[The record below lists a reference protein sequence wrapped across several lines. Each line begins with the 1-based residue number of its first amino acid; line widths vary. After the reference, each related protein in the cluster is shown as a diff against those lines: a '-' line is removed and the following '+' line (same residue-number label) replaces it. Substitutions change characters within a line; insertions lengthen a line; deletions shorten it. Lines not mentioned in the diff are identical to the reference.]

1 MRWFFLSL
9 CLVLGACVSPVV
21 IDSQEG
27 ASLNQYRSYAF
38 VEQNE
43 DQPRELDDQRARNAL
58 KSALAEQGLTP
69 AASEQ
74 ADVHVKHYFKREQRY
89 GGSVLQFGFGFS
101 RNNVGVGT
109 TTPVEGDITEEYK
122 LVVQMIE
129 PATNN
134 VVWQA
139 TSRDRLYDEMS
150 SERRSDRIRKAV
162 AEMFQRHPG

>member
-1 MRWFFLSL
+1 MRWFFLSI
-9 CLVLGACVSPVV
+9 CLFLGACVSPVV

-43 DQPRELDDQRARNAL
+43 DQPRALDDQRARSAL
-58 KSALAEQGLTP
+58 KTALSEKGLSP
-69 AASEQ
+69 VASGQ
-74 ADVHVKHYFKREQRY
+74 ADVHVRHFFKREQRY
-89 GGSVLQFGFGFS
+89 DGSVLQFGFGFS

-122 LVVQMIE
+122 LVVQVVD
-129 PATNN
+129 PASNN

-150 SERRSDRIRKAV
+150 SERRSERIRKAV
-162 AEMFQRHPG
+162 DEMFQRYPG

>member
-27 ASLNQYRSYAF
+27 AKLDQYRSYAF

-43 DQPRELDDQRARNAL
+43 DQPRELDDQRARTAL
-58 KSALAEQGLTP
+58 KTALSEKGLSASTSG
-69 AASEQ
+69 Q
-74 ADVHVKHYFKREQRY
+74 ADVHVKHFFKREQRY
-89 GGSVLQFGFGFS
+89 DGSVVQFGFGFS

-122 LVVQMIE
+122 LVVQMID

-139 TSRDRLYDEMS
+139 TSRDRLYDDMR
-150 SERRSDRIRKAV
+150 SERRSEHIQKAV
-162 AEMFQRHPG
+162 DEMFQRYPG

>member
-1 MRWFFLSL
+1 MRWFFLST
-9 CLVLGACVSPVV
+9 CLFLGACVSPVV

-27 ASLNQYRSYAF
+27 ASLDQYRSYAF

-43 DQPRELDDQRARNAL
+43 DQPRALDDQRARAAL
-58 KSALAEQGLTP
+58 KTALAEKGLQP
-69 AASEQ
+69 VASGQ
-74 ADVHVKHYFKREQRY
+74 ADVYVKHFFKREQRY
-89 GGSVLQFGFGFS
+89 DGSVLQFGFGFS

-122 LVVQMIE
+122 LVVQMVD
-129 PATNN
+129 PASNN

-150 SERRSDRIRKAV
+150 SERRSERIREAV
-162 AEMFQRHPG
+162 DDMFQRYPG

>member
-1 MRWFFLSL
+1 MRWFFLSI
-9 CLVLGACVSPVV
+9 CLFLGACVSPVV

-43 DQPRELDDQRARNAL
+43 DQPRALDDQRARSAL
-58 KSALAEQGLTP
+58 KTALAEKGLTP
-69 AASEQ
+69 VTSGP
-74 ADVHVKHYFKREQRY
+74 ADVHVRHFFKREQRY
-89 GGSVLQFGFGFS
+89 DGSVFQFGFGFS

-122 LVVQMIE
+122 LVVQVVD
-129 PATNN
+129 PASNN

-150 SERRSDRIRKAV
+150 SERRSERIRKAV
-162 AEMFQRHPG
+162 DEMFQRYPG

>member
-1 MRWFFLSL
+1 MRWFFLSI
-9 CLVLGACVSPVV
+9 CLFLGACVSPVV

-43 DQPRELDDQRARNAL
+43 DQPRALDDQRARSAL
-58 KSALAEQGLTP
+58 KTALSEKGLSP
-69 AASEQ
+69 VASGQ
-74 ADVHVKHYFKREQRY
+74 ADVHVRHFFKREQRY
-89 GGSVLQFGFGFS
+89 DGSVFQFGFGFS

-122 LVVQMIE
+122 LVVQMVD
-129 PATNN
+129 PASNN

-150 SERRSDRIRKAV
+150 SERRSERIRKAV
-162 AEMFQRHPG
+162 DEMFQRYPG

>member
-1 MRWFFLSL
+1 MRWFFLSI
-9 CLVLGACVSPVV
+9 CLFLGACVSPVV

-43 DQPRELDDQRARNAL
+43 DQPRALDDQRARSAL
-58 KSALAEQGLTP
+58 KTALSEKGLSP
-69 AASEQ
+69 VASGQ
-74 ADVHVKHYFKREQRY
+74 ADLHVRHFFKREQRY
-89 GGSVLQFGFGFS
+89 DGSVLQFGFGFS

-122 LVVQMIE
+122 LVVQVVD
-129 PATNN
+129 PASNN

-150 SERRSDRIRKAV
+150 SERRSERIRKAV
-162 AEMFQRHPG
+162 DEMFQRYPG